1 MMTTDNE
8 MIHLRR
14 CVELAAEALEAG
26 DAPFGSV
33 LVDGDGNVLREDRN
47 RANTV
52 DATYHPEIAVA
63 KWAAQ
68 NMTPAARAKAV
79 VYTSGEHCAMCS
91 AAHAWA
97 GLGRIVY
104 ISSSKQL
111 STWMDEMGVTSTSPI
126 NSLTIQEVAPN
137 VAVDGPIVGLDEEI
151 KVLQQRS
158 LQKIK

>member
-1 MMTTDNE
+1 MTTDNE

-111 STWMDEMGVTSTSPI
+111 SAWMNEMGVTSTSPI
-126 NSLTIQEVAPN
+126 NLLTVQEVAPN
-137 VAVDGPIVGLDEEI
+137 VAVDGPIAGLDEEI

-158 LQKIK
+158 FQKG

>member
-14 CVELAAEALEAG
+14 CVELAADALEAG

-111 STWMDEMGVTSTSPI
+111 STWMDEMGAKSTSPI
-126 NSLTIQEVAPN
+126 NLLTVQEVAPN
-137 VAVDGPIVGLDEEI
+137 VAVDGPIAGLDEEI
-151 KVLQQRS
+151 KVLRQRS
-158 LQKIK
+158 FQKG

>member
-126 NSLTIQEVAPN
+126 NLLTVQEVAPN
-137 VAVDGPIVGLDEEI
+137 VAVDGPIAGLDEEI

-158 LQKIK
+158 IQKT

>member
-111 STWMDEMGVTSTSPI
+111 SAWMNEMGVTSTSPI
-126 NSLTIQEVAPN
+126 NLLTVQEVAPN
-137 VAVDGPIVGLDEEI
+137 VAVDGPIAGLDEEI

-158 LQKIK
+158 FQKG